1 MYGTGLAGRTLI
13 HACNLDRCMP
23 FNVMIVEDEPLI
35 GAALQM
41 FVEDLGGTVSGPH
54 MTLHEGMAAAGD
66 GTSLHCAL
74 LDCNL
79 GREPSWPI
87 AEALAARGVPFA
99 FTSGKSLGDI
109 DPRFADRPVF
119 PKPVDETR
127 LKSWIEALKPA

>member
-1 MYGTGLAGRTLI
+1 
-13 HACNLDRCMP
+13 MP
-23 FNVMIVEDEPLI
+23 FHVLIVEDEPLI

-54 MTLHEGMAAAGD
+54 MTVAEGLAAAGD
-66 GTSLHCAL
+66 GIDFHCAL

-99 FTSGKSLGDI
+99 FTSGKSASDI
-109 DPRFADRPVF
+109 DPRFAGRPVF
-119 PKPVDETR
+119 SKPVDETR
-127 LKSWIEALKPA
+127 LKTWIEALKPS